1 MGSLWGPFTET
12 FEERKRK
19 LDELLGPLEEKLKTV
34 VVTPAELRAAM
45 EKADERVAAFRTRSH
60 CTCSCPYCARLD

>member
-1 MGSLWGPFTET
+1 VSLWGPFTET

-34 VVTPAELRAAM
+34 VVTPTELKAAM
-45 EKADERVAAFRTRSH
+45 ERADERVAAFRTRSH
-60 CTCSCPYCARLD
+60 HFCNCPHCTVLD